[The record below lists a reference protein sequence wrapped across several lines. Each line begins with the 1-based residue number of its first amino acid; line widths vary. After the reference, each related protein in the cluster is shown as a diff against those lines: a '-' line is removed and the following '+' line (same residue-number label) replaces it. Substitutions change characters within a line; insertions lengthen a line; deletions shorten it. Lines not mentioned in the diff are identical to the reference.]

1 MPPLQATV
9 SHSFMSDIFNSIILG
24 IVEGITEFLP
34 VSSTGHLIVTQEVLG
49 FQGSDTFEIVIQ
61 LGGVLAVLWFYF
73 QTLWQQ
79 AKTVRDDR
87 QVQRFWMGVILA
99 FLPAAFVGLAL
110 HSYITHYLFNAVTVA
125 ISLIMGGVVMWWI
138 EGRPQPVS
146 STTEL
151 AHVTPKQA
159 FVIGCAQLCSLIPGV
174 SRSASTIM
182 GGMLVGLNRPTAT
195 GFSFFL
201 SIPTLGAASLYS
213 LMKDL
218 QGVGEHGLLNISIGL
233 FTSFIVSLL
242 AIGWLLRYVS
252 KNSFRGFAVYRIVA
266 GIAILTLSY
275 LGFLQNVAG

>member
-1 MPPLQATV
+1 
-9 SHSFMSDIFNSIILG
+9 MSDIINSIILG

-34 VSSTGHLIVTQEVLG
+34 VSSTGHLIVAQEILG
-49 FQGSDTFEIVIQ
+49 FKGSDTFEIVIQ
-61 LGGVLAVLWFYF
+61 LGGVLAVLCFYF

-79 AKTVRDDR
+79 AKTVREDR

-110 HSYITHYLFNAVTVA
+110 HSYITHYLFNGVTVA
-125 ISLIMGGVVMWWI
+125 ISLIVGGIVMWWI
-138 EGRPQPVS
+138 EGRPQQDAI
-146 STTEL
+146 TTEL
-151 AHVTPKQA
+151 EQITPKQA
-159 FVIGCAQLCSLIPGV
+159 FTIGCAQLFALIPGV

-218 QGVGEHGLLNISIGL
+218 QGVGEHGLVNISIGL

-252 KNSFRGFAVYRIVA
+252 KHNFRGFAIYRIIA
-266 GIAILTLSY
+266 GVVILALTYSGY
-275 LGFLQNVAG
+275 LQVGA

>member
-1 MPPLQATV
+1 
-9 SHSFMSDIFNSIILG
+9 MSDILNSIILG

-34 VSSTGHLIVTQEVLG
+34 VSSTGHLIVTQELLQ

-79 AKTVRDDR
+79 AKSVTRDR
-87 QVQRFWMGVILA
+87 AVQRFWMGVILA

-110 HSYITHYLFNAVTVA
+110 HDYITHYLFNGTTVA
-125 ISLIMGGVVMWWI
+125 ISLILGGIVMWWI
-138 EGRPQPVS
+138 DDREHVAK
-146 STTEL
+146 TTEL
-151 AHVTPKQA
+151 QHITPKQA
-159 FVIGCAQLCSLIPGV
+159 FTIGCAQLFALIPGV

-182 GGMLVGLNRPTAT
+182 GGMLTGLDRPTAT

-218 QGVGEHGLLNISIGL
+218 EGVSEHGMVNIGVGL
-233 FTSFIVSLL
+233 FTSFVISLL

-252 KNSFRGFAVYRIVA
+252 KHNFKGFAVYRILV
-266 GIAILTLSY
+266 GMVILALTYS
-275 LGFLQNVAG
+275 GFLQVSGA

>member
-1 MPPLQATV
+1 
-9 SHSFMSDIFNSIILG
+9 MSDILNSVILG

-34 VSSTGHLIVTQEVLG
+34 VSSTGHLIVTQELLQ
-49 FQGSDTFEIVIQ
+49 FKGSDTFEIVIQ

-79 AKTVRDDR
+79 AR
-87 QVQRFWMGVILA
+87 QVTSDHEVRRFWMGVILA

-125 ISLIMGGVVMWWI
+125 VSLIVGGMVMWWI
-138 EGRPQPVS
+138 EGRPQPAVA
-146 STTEL
+146 TTKLE
-151 AHVTPKQA
+151 HVTPKQA
-159 FVIGCAQLCSLIPGV
+159 LTIGLAQLFALIPGV

-182 GGMLVGLNRPTAT
+182 GGMLTGLDRPTAT

-213 LMKDL
+213 LLKDL
-218 QGVGEHGLLNISIGL
+218 DGVSQSGLIDISIGL
-233 FTSFIVSLL
+233 ITSFVVSLL

-252 KNSFRGFAVYRIVA
+252 KHSFRGFAVYRILV
-266 GIAILTLSY
+266 GIGILALSTTGMLQ
-275 LGFLQNVAG
+275 LGAA

>member
-1 MPPLQATV
+1 
-9 SHSFMSDIFNSIILG
+9 
-24 IVEGITEFLP
+24 
-34 VSSTGHLIVTQEVLG
+34 
-49 FQGSDTFEIVIQ
+49 
-61 LGGVLAVLWFYF
+61 
-73 QTLWQQ
+73 
-79 AKTVRDDR
+79 
-87 QVQRFWMGVILA
+87 
-99 FLPAAFVGLAL
+99 
-110 HSYITHYLFNAVTVA
+110 
-125 ISLIMGGVVMWWI
+125 
-138 EGRPQPVS
+138 
-146 STTEL
+146 
-151 AHVTPKQA
+151 
-159 FVIGCAQLCSLIPGV
+159 
-174 SRSASTIM
+174 M

-218 QGVGEHGLLNISIGL
+218 PGVGEHGLLNISIGL

>member
-1 MPPLQATV
+1 
-9 SHSFMSDIFNSIILG
+9 MSDIFNSIILG

-61 LGGVLAVLWFYF
+61 LGGVLAIVTVYFERFLRVARQLPTNPGARRFVLS
-73 QTLWQQ
+73 
-79 AKTVRDDR
+79 V
-87 QVQRFWMGVILA
+87 VVA

-110 HSYITHYLFNAVTVA
+110 HKYITAYLFNGTTVA
-125 ISLIMGGVVMWWI
+125 ISLIVGGIVMWWI
-138 EGRPQPVS
+138 EGLPVR
-146 STTEL
+146 E
-151 AHVTPKQA
+151 QA
-159 FVIGCAQLCSLIPGV
+159 TSRLEDMSLRQCLLVGCAQLCALIPGV

-195 GFSFFL
+195 GFSFFF

-218 QGVGEHGLLNISIGL
+218 QGVSDHGLLNISIGL

-266 GIAILTLSY
+266 GLVILTLSY

>member
-1 MPPLQATV
+1 
-9 SHSFMSDIFNSIILG
+9 MSDIINSIILG

-34 VSSTGHLIVTQEVLG
+34 VSSTGHLIVTQELLN
-49 FQGSDTFEIVIQ
+49 FKGSDTFEIVIQ

-73 QTLWQQ
+73 HKLWEQ
-79 AKTVRDDR
+79 ARLVSHDKA
-87 QVQRFWMGVILA
+87 VQRFWLGVIVA

-110 HSYITHYLFNAVTVA
+110 HKYITAYLFNGTTVA
-125 ISLIMGGVVMWWI
+125 ISLIVGGIVMWWI
-138 EGRPQPVS
+138 EGLPVR
-146 STTEL
+146 E
-151 AHVTPKQA
+151 QA
-159 FVIGCAQLCSLIPGV
+159 TSRLEDMSLRQCLLVGCAQLCALIPGV

-218 QGVGEHGLLNISIGL
+218 QGVSDHGLLNISIGL

-266 GIAILTLSY
+266 GLVILTLSY

>member
-1 MPPLQATV
+1 
-9 SHSFMSDIFNSIILG
+9 MSDIFNSIILG

-34 VSSTGHLIVTQEVLG
+34 VSSTGHLIVTQEILG
-49 FQGSDTFEIVIQ
+49 FKGSDTFEIVIQ
-61 LGGVLAVLWFYF
+61 LGGVLAVMWFYF

-79 AKTVRDDR
+79 AKTVKSDKE
-87 QVQRFWMGVILA
+87 VQRFWMGVILA

-110 HSYITHYLFNAVTVA
+110 HSYITHYLFNGITVA

-138 EGRPQPVS
+138 EGRPQPAVA
-146 STTEL
+146 TTEL
-151 AHVTPKQA
+151 QHITPKQA
-159 FVIGCAQLCSLIPGV
+159 FTIGCAQLCSLIPGV

-218 QGVGEHGLLNISIGL
+218 QGVGEHGLLNIGIGL

-266 GIAILTLSY
+266 GLVILALTYS
-275 LGFLQNVAG
+275 GFLQVAS